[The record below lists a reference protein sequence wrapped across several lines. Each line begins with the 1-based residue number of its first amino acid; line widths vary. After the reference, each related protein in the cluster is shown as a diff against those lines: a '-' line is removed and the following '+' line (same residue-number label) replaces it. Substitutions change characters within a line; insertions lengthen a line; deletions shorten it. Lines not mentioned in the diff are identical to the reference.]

1 MEEYKKE
8 KEQKKAMNLA
18 SGKNVDIDFEIM
30 IDKNRFK
37 EKLLQP
43 HTLSSQVKV
52 KNASFS
58 YQYV

>member
-1 MEEYKKE
+1 
-8 KEQKKAMNLA
+8 MNLA